1 MSDIPTW
8 QLRRWPYM
16 EPDAPAVP
24 FGLSPREGVYVGC
37 GDHMCRGDHPI
48 GEGFPGCYE
57 ADEDLAKTLLLAP
70 NLEDDEPALD
80 TGDLAGYAAEAA
92 AKVLVENWTQALRDG
107 NTMANLVEDIE
118 RTVDVWLTWKA
129 GIQSLGEPI
138 MLRGE
143 E

>member
-8 QLRRWPYM
+8 QLRRWPHM

-24 FGLSPREGVYVGC
+24 FGLSPREGVYFGC

-57 ADEDLAKTLLLAP
+57 ADEDLAKTLLTAP
-70 NLEDDEPALD
+70 NLEDGEPALN
-80 TGDLAGYAAEAA
+80 TGDLAGYAADAA
-92 AKVLVENWTQALRDG
+92 AKVLVESWTQALRDG
-107 NTMANLVEDIE
+107 STLDQMHSD
-118 RTVDVWLTWKA
+118 VDSVIAILYRWRA
-129 GIQSLGEPI
+129 GVRRLGEPI